1 MMHKDQIKCVF
12 REDCEF
18 SIIITNYYEWDL
30 IFLNNLLMSS
40 PLVESKSLKTVP
52 LSRNLLIPI
61 ILSRS
66 LLSPFPLLGI
76 SLVGP
81 SRRPLFLFHDIF
93 LPFLPSSS
101 LSHDA
106 RRRFWQTKRVVF
118 STSSIAPSGA
128 RCMNSR
134 RICNIQ
140 AAFGCI
146 RRSRAWI
153 PDVEGR
159 VG

>member
-1 MMHKDQIKCVF
+1 MRF
-12 REDCEF
+12 REDCELNLIF
-18 SIIITNYYEWDL
+18 HNYHELLRMRGFD
-30 IFLNNLLMSS
+30 FLNNLSS
-40 PLVESKSLKTVP
+40 PFVESKSLKTVP
-52 LSRNLLIPI
+52 LSRNSLIPI
-61 ILSRS
+61 VLSRS

-81 SRRPLFLFHDIF
+81 SRRLLFLFHDIF

-128 RCMNSR
+128 RRMNSR